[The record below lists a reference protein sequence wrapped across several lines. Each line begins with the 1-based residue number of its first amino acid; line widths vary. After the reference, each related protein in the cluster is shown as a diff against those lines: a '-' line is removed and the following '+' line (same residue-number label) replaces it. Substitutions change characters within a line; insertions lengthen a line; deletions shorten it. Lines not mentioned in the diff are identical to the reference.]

1 MNRYHKMDNLIN
13 RLKNKIK
20 SPNDSTKNEE
30 TISRGNLFQEAYSFR
45 ENIDKLVNKLKDKQ
59 NKQNKKDKHKHKNES
74 IQSNQSNQSNQ
85 LNQSMCP
92 FNDNKKIVE
101 KVYQETIIIDID
113 VIIVSSIFICICLI
127 VYWLIG

>member
-1 MNRYHKMDNLIN
+1 MDNLIN

-59 NKQNKKDKHKHKNES
+59 NKKDS
-74 IQSNQSNQSNQ
+74 I
-85 LNQSMCP
+85 QSMCP

-113 VIIVSSIFICICLI
+113 VIILSSIFICICLI
-127 VYWLIG
+127 VWLIG

>member
-1 MNRYHKMDNLIN
+1 MDNLVN

-20 SPNDSTKNEE
+20 SPNDSTENEE

-45 ENIDKLVNKLKDKQ
+45 ENIDKLFNKLKDK
-59 NKQNKKDKHKHKNES
+59 KNKKDKHKHKNES
-74 IQSNQSNQSNQ
+74 IQSNQ
-85 LNQSMCP
+85 LNQSMYP

-113 VIIVSSIFICICLI
+113 VIILSSIFICICLI